1 MAAVQHV
8 PVRRCVACGQRLPKK
23 ELTRIVRTTE
33 GRVTVDPTGKKAGRG
48 AYLCSKQECWTL
60 GLKKGR
66 LDHSLRFQ
74 LVEQDR
80 EEILAHYQKELKAT
94 SIGALG

>member
-1 MAAVQHV
+1 MAAIQRV

-23 ELTRIVRTTE
+23 ELTRIVRTLE
-33 GRVTVDPTGKKAGRG
+33 GKVEVDPTGKKAGRG
-48 AYLCSKQECWTL
+48 SYLCLTEECWTL

-66 LDHSLRFQ
+66 LDHALRFQ

-80 EEILAHYQKELKAT
+80 EGLLAHYHKELKST
-94 SIGALG
+94 SIGAIG